1 MGSFLDPKIGV
12 VSQAAFLVLPGVVQR
27 VDRWHKAFEWLKE
40 AEAASPVH
48 AFIVQKAQRLV
59 SKASTQ
65 QRERRERG
73 HVPNLRKKA
82 TEFYRD
88 GRWKAILR
96 MIRDASGEEI
106 VLRPSFDQHQN
117 ILRGLHVE
125 VVEEK
130 RWQILNATPTLEER
144 DQIHITK
151 EMV

>member
-65 QRERRERG
+65 QRERR
-73 HVPNLRKKA
+73 
-82 TEFYRD
+82 
-88 GRWKAILR
+88 WKPILR

-106 VLRPSFDQHQN
+106 VLRPSFDQHQE